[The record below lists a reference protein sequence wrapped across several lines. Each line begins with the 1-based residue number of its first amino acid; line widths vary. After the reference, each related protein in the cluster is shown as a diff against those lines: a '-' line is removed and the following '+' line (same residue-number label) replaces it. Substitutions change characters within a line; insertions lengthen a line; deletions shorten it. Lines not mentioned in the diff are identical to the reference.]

1 MRLYNVYNK
10 RKAFIDLFTTALA
23 LPNIIKYIIYIIIP
37 INNFKGNHFQSF
49 FLITLLTWYARMN
62 SHSLRSY

>member
-37 INNFKGNHFQSF
+37 INNFKGIHFQSF
-49 FLITLLTWYARMN
+49 FLITLLT
-62 SHSLRSY
+62 